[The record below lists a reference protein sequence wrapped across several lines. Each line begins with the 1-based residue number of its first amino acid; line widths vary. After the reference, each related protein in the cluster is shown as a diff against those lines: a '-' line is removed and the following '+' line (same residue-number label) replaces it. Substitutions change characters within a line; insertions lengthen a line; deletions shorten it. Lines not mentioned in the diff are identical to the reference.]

1 MAEQRSQSTS
11 RTWAPGDR
19 VCMAGATGTVSYVP
33 VDPRGWISIH
43 WDGTEVW
50 RGARVL
56 ASWLEAA

>member
-1 MAEQRSQSTS
+1 
-11 RTWAPGDR
+11 
-19 VCMAGATGTVSYVP
+19 MAGATGTVSYVP